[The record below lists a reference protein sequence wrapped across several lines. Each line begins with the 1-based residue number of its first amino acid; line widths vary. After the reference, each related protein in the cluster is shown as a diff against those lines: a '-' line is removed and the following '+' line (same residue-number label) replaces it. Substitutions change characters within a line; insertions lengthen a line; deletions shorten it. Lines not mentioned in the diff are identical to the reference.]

1 MIVYLNSPL
10 FGVTLTVI
18 VFTLSNFIYKK
29 IKNPLL
35 NPILISIIFII
46 YFLNYLNIDI
56 ENYEKGGEIINFFLG
71 PATVALS
78 IPIYKKINLLKKNF
92 FSTLIAI
99 SIGSLAGILTVTIL
113 SKIFLV
119 EDLLMLS
126 MIPKSTTTAI
136 AIDISEQIKGNAS
149 ITIAFV
155 LVTGI
160 FGNVLGPSILKVFK
174 INNKVAKGVALGT
187 ASHAIGTAK
196 AIELGET
203 EGAMASLAI
212 SIAGVITVFLAPIIV
227 KLIL

>member
-1 MIVYLNSPL
+1 MIEYLNSPL
-10 FGVTLTVI
+10 FGVTLTLI
-18 VFTLSNFIYKK
+18 VFTITSFLYKK
-29 IKNPLL
+29 TKSPLL

-46 YFLNYLNIDI
+46 WFLNYFNIDI

-78 IPIYKKINLLKKNF
+78 IPIYKKLDILKKNF

-99 SIGSLAGILTVTIL
+99 SLGSLAGILTVSIL

-136 AIDISEQIKGNAS
+136 AIDISEQIKGNPS

-155 LVTGI
+155 LATGI
-160 FGNVLGPSILKVFK
+160 FGNVFGPSILKFFK
-174 INNKVAKGVALGT
+174 IENKLAKGVALGT

-227 KLIL
+227 KFIM